1 MVDIKNKFN
10 EMSVL
15 FPLLS
20 LYTLVYLGMMVYAFV
35 LKGAFKMPT
44 GMMALYIA
52 LVGAYSADKE
62 IRRWV
67 GKAEENKI
75 GSMFVYAWMLFFLA
89 AYLVRAIDPV
99 FVLPDDLSLVALQV
113 LGIFF
118 GAKASKKIFDT
129 KNSAKPAVI
138 LSREET
144 VLEMIKK
151 NGRVVRKELVTAF
164 KISRSSAGR
173 VLSGMEEKGLIKQV
187 GADNKDTYYVL
198 SGT

>member
-1 MVDIKNKFN
+1 MDVKKTFN

-44 GMMALYIA
+44 GMMGLYVA

-89 AYLVRAIDPV
+89 AYLVRAVDPA
-99 FVLPDDLSLVALQV
+99 FILPDDLSLVALQV

-129 KNSAKPAVI
+129 KNSAKPTVI
-138 LSREET
+138 LGREQT
-144 VLEMIKK
+144 ILEMIKT
-151 NGRVVRKELVTAF
+151 NGKTTRREVLAALKVSDSTAD
-164 KISRSSAGR
+164 RL
-173 VLSGMEEKGLIKQV
+173 LSGLESKGMIK
-187 GADNKDTYYVL
+187 KDGKFKSTCYL
-198 SGT
+198 PA